1 MARGTRG
8 AMEGRLMLQ
17 VDVQKSFD
25 GFSLKAKFDAP
36 AGITALFGPSG
47 SGKTS
52 VIRAVAGLL
61 NCDAA
66 HVHLAGRD
74 MTGLPVHKRKL
85 GYVYQNAR
93 LFPHLTVLK
102 NLRYG
107 GRVNEDQIISL
118 LGLKSLLAR
127 YPGSLSGGEAQRVAL
142 GRALMSG
149 PELMLLDE
157 PLSALDG
164 PRKAEVLPYL
174 EALRDQSAVPMLY
187 VSHDMGEVARLA
199 QHLVVMNKGQ
209 VVLSGGLE
217 DVLSDPAAV
226 PFIGVQDA
234 GAVLT
239 GRVVGHAD
247 DGLTKIETGAG
258 PIWVPT
264 FRTRGLGQAGG
275 TVRVRVPA
283 QDVILSKSKP
293 ESISA
298 LNVLPVRIDAF
309 EEGHG
314 PGVIV
319 RLQSNGT
326 PFLARVT
333 KRSAQGLQLTVGDQ
347 IYAILKATAIAPS
360 DVG

>member
-1 MARGTRG
+1 
-8 AMEGRLMLQ
+8 MLR
-17 VDVQKSFD
+17 VDVRKQFD
-25 GFSLKAKFDAP
+25 TFSLAARFEAP

-66 HVHLAGRD
+66 SVSLGGRD
-74 MTGLPVHKRKL
+74 LTRLPLHKRKL

-93 LFPHLTVLK
+93 LFPHMSVLK

-107 GRVNEDQIISL
+107 GRVDEEQIITL
-118 LGLKSLLAR
+118 LGLAPLLER
-127 YPGSLSGGEAQRVAL
+127 YPATLSGGEAQRVAL
-142 GRALMSG
+142 GRALMTG
-149 PELMLLDE
+149 PDLLLLDE
-157 PLSALDG
+157 PLSALDA

-174 EALRDQSAVPMLY
+174 ETLRDQSAIPMLY

-199 QHLVVMNKGQ
+199 RHLVVMNGGA
-209 VVLSGGLE
+209 VVLSGALE
-217 DVLSDPAAV
+217 NVLSDPAAV

-258 PIWVPT
+258 AIWVPSAGGA
-264 FRTRGLGQAGG
+264 GLGRAGG
-275 TVRVRVPA
+275 TVRVRIPA
-283 QDVILSKSKP
+283 QDVILSRTAP
-293 ESISA
+293 QAISA
-298 LNVLPVRIDAF
+298 LNVLAVSIVSMETGR
-309 EEGHG
+309 G

-319 RLQSNGT
+319 GLQANGT
-326 PFLARVT
+326 HLLARVT
-333 KRSAQGLQLTVGDQ
+333 KRSAKTLDLAVGDH